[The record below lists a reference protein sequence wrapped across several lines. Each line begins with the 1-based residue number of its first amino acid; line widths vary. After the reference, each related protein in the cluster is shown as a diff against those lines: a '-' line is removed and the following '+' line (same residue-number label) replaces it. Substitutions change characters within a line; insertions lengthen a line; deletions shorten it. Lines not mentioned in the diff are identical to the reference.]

1 MHFDEIWVQRFCG
14 RFPIS
19 VEMDRQAM
27 EYATVTSLLVQL
39 IPLLMAAIVSL
50 IPVMTD
56 GQLSSLAVSLEEALC
71 NRGLSTR
78 SQSSTTAGPPGISP
92 TALPTMPPAANQPNS
107 EVHESGQLICRQ
119 CGVRWCAKKTLPHHV
134 SRCYC
139 TICHQ
144 ARRG

>member
-1 MHFDEIWVQRFCG
+1 
-14 RFPIS
+14 
-19 VEMDRQAM
+19 M

-78 SQSSTTAGPPGISP
+78 SQSSTTAGPPWHIADGITYNAPCSQSAEQRS
-92 TALPTMPPAANQPNS
+92 T
-107 EVHESGQLICRQ
+107 
-119 CGVRWCAKKTLPHHV
+119 
-134 SRCYC
+134 
-139 TICHQ
+139 
-144 ARRG
+144 